1 MKKLINISFI
11 LLLCLCL
18 ITGCGKK
25 KTKDTETGNKPIKD
39 EIKVNTT
46 VTMDQTIEEF
56 KIEDVNLFYDKGET
70 FFEAYV
76 TNTLETETSLRRIR
90 IHIMNGEDEIA
101 NLPGFIGGTLSPSE
115 KKLLTSSKA
124 GDYTNATSIRY
135 EIVR

>member
-1 MKKLINISFI
+1 MKKLINISFV

-25 KTKDTETGNKPIKD
+25 KAKDTETNEKPVKE

-46 VTMDQTIEEF
+46 ATMDQTVEEF

-76 TNTLETETSLRRIR
+76 TNTLSTESSLRRIR
-90 IHIMNGEDEIA
+90 VHIMNGDDEIA
-101 NLPGFIGGTLSPSE
+101 NLPGFIGGTLKPNE
-115 KKLLTSSKA
+115 QRLLTASKV
-124 GDYTNATSIRY
+124 GDYTDATSIRY